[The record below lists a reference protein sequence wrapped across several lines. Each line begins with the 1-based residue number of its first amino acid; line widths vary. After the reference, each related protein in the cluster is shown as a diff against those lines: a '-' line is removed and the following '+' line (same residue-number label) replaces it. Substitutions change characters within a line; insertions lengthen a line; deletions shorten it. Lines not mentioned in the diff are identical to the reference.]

1 MPSLIG
7 GALGMLML
15 EKVSGRKCPNC
26 GAGGSLKIDSIN
38 TDDFERYSKETE
50 MIMRC
55 KECGTLIHDPLEHL
69 NNRAADV
76 AQMYAI
82 RYVKSVENM
91 AKKIFPRF

>member
-55 KECGTLIHDPLEHL
+55 KECGGIVRDQLGHPK
-69 NNRAADV
+69 NYAADV
-76 AQMYAI
+76 TQMYAI
-82 RYVKSVENM
+82 RYVKEVENF
-91 AKKIFPRF
+91 AEKFSRK